1 MKSITED
8 DLRQRINKFES
19 SFPARKDDTPI
30 SIQIRVDS
38 GCFHREH
45 SPFAYREIDLY
56 IYNHLNDNFTF
67 EEHENGPEFL
77 VFLSWITDGIH
88 LSQSVIDF
96 VAVITKART
105 DGTRHGDH
113 RSEPIELVIRGFNEH
128 GEYIEIKVLRILP
141 RQTVSRYLIE
151 KALLSSANKMV
162 QKTKVTRKRLS
173 TRETYNDRT

>member
-8 DLRQRINKFES
+8 DFRQQISKFET

-30 SIQIRVDS
+30 SIKIRVDS

-56 IYNHLNDNFTF
+56 IYNHPNDNFTF
-67 EEHENGPEFL
+67 EEHENGPEL
-77 VFLSWITDGIH
+77 ILFLSWLTDGIH
-88 LSQSVIDF
+88 LSKSVIDF
-96 VAVITKART
+96 VAVIIKARS
-105 DGTRHGDH
+105 DGTRHAD
-113 RSEPIELVIRGFNEH
+113 RKSEPIELVIRGLDQH
-128 GEYIEIKVLRILP
+128 DEYIEIKVLRILP

-162 QKTKVTRKRLS
+162 QKQK
-173 TRETYNDRT
+173 

>member
-19 SFPARKDDTPI
+19 SFPARKDDMPI

-56 IYNHLNDNFTF
+56 IYNHLDDNFTF
-67 EEHENGPEFL
+67 EEHENGPELL
-77 VFLSWITDGIH
+77 VFLSWLTDGIH
-88 LSQSVIDF
+88 LSKSVIDF
-96 VAVITKART
+96 VAAITKARS

-113 RSEPIELVIRGFNEH
+113 RSEPIELVIRGFDQH

-173 TRETYNDRT
+173 TSETYNDYT